1 MDFVDLIEKK
11 KQGKAH
17 TKEEIS
23 YIISSLL
30 SGELLDS
37 QIASWLMA
45 INFKSLTEDEMLY
58 LSESLISS
66 GKVIDFSELQSKAF
80 YLNSTFGIGDKLNL
94 ILVFLL
100 SVLDVPVLL
109 LSEKCGYQCAVDKFE
124 SIPGFKTALSD
135 LAIVNQ
141 IKNIGSVVS
150 FLDDELIGVTNR
162 LSNIEYNTATAN
174 SDVLISVSIILKII
188 VSGVSNAVIDLKFG
202 NGALIKTC
210 DEAVH
215 ISSIIVNLS
224 KMLKKD
230 VVIVI
235 TSTEEPLG
243 RAVGNSMEII
253 ETMEFLKGNIISGD
267 LPSLVYYIGAL
278 ILYKTG
284 ICNSISEGIE
294 NIRSA
299 ISTGKA
305 IDKFRELVV
314 SQGGDA
320 GIIGDYDK
328 FNLPCYKVECESKKN
343 GYVQNIDGSCIYQ
356 AAKQLGAFRDNLS
369 NKVDY
374 TVGIYLNK
382 KSGEQV
388 KKGDVL
394 YTIYSNEYDKTK
406 KAQALCDMA
415 FIIGDTKPSDKSL
428 VHKVIGIEEEDV

>member
-1 MDFVDLIEKK
+1 
-11 KQGKAH
+11 
-17 TKEEIS
+17 
-23 YIISSLL
+23 
-30 SGELLDS
+30 
-37 QIASWLMA
+37 
-45 INFKSLTEDEMLY
+45 
-58 LSESLISS
+58 
-66 GKVIDFSELQSKAF
+66 
-80 YLNSTFGIGDKLNL
+80 
-94 ILVFLL
+94 
-100 SVLDVPVLL
+100 
-109 LSEKCGYQCAVDKFE
+109 
-124 SIPGFKTALSD
+124 
-135 LAIVNQ
+135 
-141 IKNIGSVVS
+141 
-150 FLDDELIGVTNR
+150 
-162 LSNIEYNTATAN
+162 
-174 SDVLISVSIILKII
+174 
-188 VSGVSNAVIDLKFG
+188 
-202 NGALIKTC
+202 
-210 DEAVH
+210 
-215 ISSIIVNLS
+215 
-224 KMLKKD
+224 
-230 VVIVI
+230 
-235 TSTEEPLG
+235 
-243 RAVGNSMEII
+243 
-253 ETMEFLKGNIISGD
+253 MEFLKGNIISGD